1 MRRLIARLAAAVLA
15 TAAAGLGF
23 VAGTS
28 APADAAACSG
38 ASGVT
43 VVVDHGALGGGVD
56 QVCNPSGGG
65 NAASSN
71 FTGAGFALTY
81 VQSQPGFV
89 CRINGQPASA
99 ACVNTP
105 PTNAYW
111 GLFWSD
117 GKSGSWSYASMGAGS
132 LTIPDGGYVAFAW
145 QTGSQNPPN
154 VTPTPHASTP
164 TPAPTPTPSPTSGG
178 GGGSGG
184 GNGNGGGG
192 GHGNGGGNGSATPTV
207 KPSSKPP
214 ATSKPTV
221 APTATPSSLAS
232 DAATPD
238 EASESASA
246 SATEKPTV
254 APSDGALPSASGSTS
269 AGTTSSESA
278 STTPV
283 DSPDASSDDAAGA
296 LPAWVVPLV
305 LLALAAGGGAAYV
318 LRRRTRTSP

>member
-1 MRRLIARLAAAVLA
+1 MRRLLTRLAAAVLA
-15 TAAAGLGF
+15 TSAAGLGF

-178 GGGSGG
+178 GGSGG